1 MSRPLRL
8 QYPGALYHV
17 TARGNARQ
25 AIVRDDSDRQRFVA
39 TIATMVEQY
48 QVVCHAWVL
57 MNNHYHLLLETPQ
70 ANLSQA
76 LRHLN
81 GVYTQAFNR
90 RHRRVGHLFQ
100 GRYKAI
106 IVEKEGYLL
115 ELCRYVVLN
124 PVRAQMVTQP
134 RAWRWSS
141 YRATAGVEEVPP
153 WLTVDWI
160 LGQFAQTRGRAQGEY
175 AQFVAEGHRQEPKPW
190 EQVQGQIYLGSEN
203 FLQQVQQRVGTE
215 TRAEIPVVQQQPGRP
230 TLATIVG
237 LIAQGYGQSEAEIRR
252 QTRQPSEARQVAVYA
267 ARRIAGSDLQT
278 IGRYFGLSYPAVSRR
293 VQAVE
298 ATLKH
303 DASFRKRVARILS
316 FLDAQ
321 VKT

>member
-8 QYPGALYHV
+8 QYPGAVYHV

-25 AIVRDDSDRQRFVA
+25 AIARDDRDRQQFVA
-39 TIATMVEQY
+39 TVATMVEQY

-70 ANLSQA
+70 ANLSHA

-90 RHRRVGHLFQ
+90 RHRRMGHLFQ

-106 IVEKEGYLL
+106 VVDKEGYLL

-124 PVRAQMVTQP
+124 PVRAKVVTEPQ
-134 RAWRWSS
+134 AWRWSS
-141 YRATAGVEEVPP
+141 YRATAGVEEAPP
-153 WLTVDWI
+153 WLMVDWV
-160 LGQFAQTRGRAQGEY
+160 LGQFARTRGRAHREY
-175 AQFVAEGHRQEPKPW
+175 MQFVAQGHSQGKPPW
-190 EQVQGQIYLGSEN
+190 GQVQGQIYLGREE
-203 FLQQVQQRVGTE
+203 FLHQVQRWVGTE
-215 TRAEIPVVQQQPGRP
+215 TRAEIPMVQQQPGRP
-230 TLATIVG
+230 ALAAVVG
-237 LIAQGYGQSEAEIRR
+237 RVAQGYGQSEADLRR
-252 QTRQPSEARQVAVYA
+252 QTRRPSEARQVAVYA

-278 IGRYFGLSYPAVSRR
+278 IGQYFGLSYPAVSRR
-293 VQAVE
+293 VQMVASTLQQDARFRQRVE
-298 ATLKH
+298 AVLGGL
-303 DASFRKRVARILS
+303 A
-316 FLDAQ
+316 AQ

>member
-8 QYPGALYHV
+8 QYPGAVYHV
-17 TARGNARQ
+17 TARGNTRQ
-25 AIVRDDSDRQRFVA
+25 AIVRDDNDRHRFVA
-39 TIATMVEQY
+39 TVASMVEQY

-90 RHRRVGHLFQ
+90 RHRRAGHLFQ
-100 GRYKAI
+100 GRYRAI
-106 IVEKEGYLL
+106 IVEKEAYLL

-124 PVRAQMVTQP
+124 PVRAKIVRQP

-141 YRATAGVEEVPP
+141 YRATADVEEAPP

-160 LGQFAQTRGRAQGEY
+160 LEQFGRTRGRAHREY
-175 AQFVAEGHRQEPKPW
+175 VQFVAEGPRQERSLW
-190 EQVQGQIYLGSEN
+190 EQVQGQIYLGSED
-203 FLQQVQQRVGTE
+203 FLQQVQERAGTE
-215 TRAEIPVVQQQPGRP
+215 TRVEIPLVQQRPGRP

-237 LIAQGYGQSEAEIRR
+237 HVARGYGQSEAEVRQRTRR
-252 QTRQPSEARQVAVYA
+252 PSEARQVALYA
-267 ARRIAGSDLQT
+267 ARRLAGSDLQT

-293 VQAVE
+293 VQAIE
-298 ATLKH
+298 ATLQH
-303 DASFRKRVARILS
+303 DTRLRKQIDSIVG
-316 FLDAQ
+316 FLDAK

>member
-25 AIVRDDSDRQRFVA
+25 AIVRDDTDRQRFVA
-39 TIATMVEQY
+39 TVATMVEQY

-57 MNNHYHLLLETPQ
+57 MNNHYHLLLETPR

-106 IVEKEGYLL
+106 IVEQEAYLL

-124 PVRAQMVTQP
+124 PVRAQMVAQP
-134 RAWRWSS
+134 QAWPWSS
-141 YRATAGVEEVPP
+141 YRATAGEAEVPP
-153 WLTVDWI
+153 WLMVDWV
-160 LGQFAQTRGRAQGEY
+160 LGQFARTRGRAHRAYQ
-175 AQFVAEGHRQEPKPW
+175 QFVAEGQTRSVAPW
-190 EQVQGQIYLGSEN
+190 EQVQGQIYLGSED
-203 FLQQVQQRVGTE
+203 FLQQVQQRVGRE
-215 TRAEIPVVQQQPGRP
+215 PRAEIPLVQQQPGRP
-230 TLATIVG
+230 TLAAIVG
-237 LIAQGYGQSEAEIRR
+237 RVAQGYGQREEELRR
-252 QTRQPSEARQVAVYA
+252 WTRRPSEARQVAVYA
-267 ARRIAGSDLQT
+267 ARRIAGRELQR
-278 IGRYFGLSYPAVSRR
+278 IGHYFGLSYTAVSRR
-293 VQAVE
+293 VQAVGMALE
-298 ATLKH
+298 H
-303 DASFRKRVARILS
+303 DAIFRQRVESMLGPLRL
-316 FLDAQ
+316 
-321 VKT
+321 K

>member
-25 AIVRDDSDRQRFVA
+25 AIVRDDTDRQRFV
-39 TIATMVEQY
+39 TTVATMVEQY

-57 MNNHYHLLLETPQ
+57 MNNHYHLLLETPH
-70 ANLSQA
+70 ANLAQA
-76 LRHLN
+76 VRHLN

-100 GRYKAI
+100 GRYQAI
-106 IVEKEGYLL
+106 LVEKEGYLL

-124 PVRAQMVTQP
+124 PVRAKVVTQP
-134 RAWRWSS
+134 RAWKWSS
-141 YRATAGVEEVPP
+141 YRATAGEADSPS
-153 WLTVDWI
+153 WLTVDWV
-160 LGQFAQTRGRAQGEY
+160 LGQFARTRARAHREY
-175 AQFVAEGHRQEPKPW
+175 VQFVAEGHSQEGKPW
-190 EQVQGQIYLGSEN
+190 EQVQGQIYLGSED

-215 TRAEIPVVQQQPGRP
+215 TGAEIPVKQQQLGRP
-230 TLATIVG
+230 TLAAVVRQV
-237 LIAQGYGQSEAEIRR
+237 AQGYGQSEAELRQ
-252 QTRQPSEARQVAVYA
+252 QTRRPSNARQVAVYA

-278 IGRYFGLSYPAVSRR
+278 IGRYFGLSYSAVSRR

-298 ATLKH
+298 SALQH
-303 DASFRKRVARILS
+303 DASFRRQIKSILG
-316 FLDAQ
+316 ATNVK